1 MTLNNENNNN
11 CCKCTTPQYELT
23 LNQQGP
29 QGKTGPQGIPGFSP
43 TIVVN
48 TNTDRV
54 YSLTINTID
63 GQIVTPNLK
72 ASVPG
77 DGAAGYVLTKNTS
90 TPYDMSF
97 QAIPQAT
104 ETQSGILQLATI
116 TDTQPDSEDEV
127 DDTKAVTPNLLVEYT
142 NQAIDNADDKYVTL
156 DTIQVITGAKEF
168 TNDAGV
174 AIDKVVDVEHGSN
187 IITFND
193 STDTIEVGTNGTY
206 GNGITIKTN
215 DTGYLQY
222 QKGSVTTNILTDGDI
237 ATTSKAGIVKPDGTT
252 ITVDADGTI
261 HSVGGTGGTEDYT
274 ELTNKPQINGVELTG
289 NKTATDLGLA
299 NSNEVEEL
307 DNELNTLSGTVTE
320 LESSKQD
327 TLTAGQGITIDN
339 NVISTSAQEIFVVD
353 GGNEY
358 TPNINTVL
366 PVTEARD
373 IFRTGSSSGDTTIGY
388 INSFLNYR
396 PTESEVTPVFD
407 LTNTQTS
414 GGPTG
419 YAVLC
424 FTTGADVTNL
434 QFLGYET
441 YYSRR
446 VWITN
451 GTISGKTELPV
462 KPFTKYYL
470 RFRYNYAGDPGN
482 EWGMQISTDNQT
494 WSTEVASG
502 IRRGQQDLRLG
513 YCNNSSLTG
522 LPFQGTFHL
531 DECVS
536 TQGAYA
542 YNPAT
547 GENSFEGYNVKAK
560 DNENTILQGIL
571 YSKDGKNISVIR
583 TATSIYGRALL
594 FDSNTQSFKNGG
606 YIHCN
611 FNLLNKRLGDT
622 ATYNLFNLF
631 PSYNTFISNSGGMT
645 IQSGAEIVK
654 FGVAQVNAANNDL
667 INFDLTLSC
676 IPTSSTNQYRMD
688 IVLKN
693 LTQGLEN
700 TNFFTFNN
708 ANDMMSLVMYPMLR
722 ESSNARTLFV
732 SNLICESYAPSG
744 ERE

>member
-1 MTLNNENNNN
+1 MTKIQLRRDTSVNWTQNNPIPSSGEP
-11 CCKCTTPQYELT
+11 CYET
-23 LNQQGP
+23 DT
-29 QGKTGPQGIPGFSP
+29 GK
-43 TIVVN
+43 
-48 TNTDRV
+48 
-54 YSLTINTID
+54 
-63 GQIVTPNLK
+63 LK
-72 ASVPG
+72 IG
-77 DGAAGYVLTKNTS
+77 NGN
-90 TPYDMSF
+90 TPYNSLPYIGNNSSGGGGSADITDLYQLQYGTESGS
-97 QAIPQAT
+97 IPVT
-104 ETQSGILQLATI
+104 FSGNNITLKSGILITTPNGTFSYTSDITYQYTFETERTIFAYKDGSDESYYNMLAVYYGGSQPATNPEGQIAWFDNNVWKMISATGEITTFSTQLITPIAKVYLDGETI
-116 TDTQPDSEDEV
+116 KSIDYGSFYKISTGVTDAY
-127 DDTKAVTPNLLVEYT
+127 TKAETDELL
-142 NQAIDNADDKYVTL
+142 DK
-156 DTIQVITGAKEF
+156 
-168 TNDAGV
+168 
-174 AIDKVVDVEHGSN
+174 
-187 IITFND
+187 
-193 STDTIEVGTNGTY
+193 
-206 GNGITIKTN
+206 
-215 DTGYLQY
+215 
-222 QKGSVTTNILTDGDI
+222 
-237 ATTSKAGIVKPDGTT
+237 
-252 ITVDADGTI
+252 
-261 HSVGGTGGTEDYT
+261 
-274 ELTNKPQINGVELTG
+274 
-289 NKTATDLGLA
+289 
-299 NSNEVEEL
+299 
-307 DNELNTLSGTVTE
+307 
-320 LESSKQD
+320 KQD
-327 TLTAGQGITIDN
+327 NLTAGQGITINN
-339 NVISTSAQEIFVVD
+339 NVISASAQEIFVID

-366 PVTEARD
+366 PVTEVRD
-373 IFRTGSSSGDTTIGY
+373 IVRTDSSSGDTTIGY

-396 PTESEVTPVFD
+396 PTESEVIPVFD
-407 LTNTQTS
+407 LSNSQIT

-441 YYSRR
+441 YHSRR

-462 KPFTKYYL
+462 EPFTKYYL
-470 RFRYNYAGDPGN
+470 RFRYAYAGDPGN
-482 EWGMQISTDNQT
+482 EWGMQISPDNQT

-502 IRRGQQDLRLG
+502 IRKGAQDLRLG

-536 TQGAYA
+536 ENGAYA

-560 DNENTILQGIL
+560 DNEETILQGVL

-583 TATSIYGRALL
+583 DASSIYGRALL

-654 FGVAQVNAANNDL
+654 FGAAQVNAANDDL

-708 ANDMMSLVMYPMLR
+708 ANNMMSLVMYPMLR

-732 SNLICESYAPSG
+732 SNLICESYASNG